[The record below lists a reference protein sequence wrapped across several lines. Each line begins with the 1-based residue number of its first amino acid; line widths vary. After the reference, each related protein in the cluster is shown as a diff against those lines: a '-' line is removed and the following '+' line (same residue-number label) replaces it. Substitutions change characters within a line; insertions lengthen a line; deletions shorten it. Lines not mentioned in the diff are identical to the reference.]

1 MLNQFVVVGRLKETL
16 NGREIVL
23 VVNNLEK
30 NKDGEYTNEEI
41 TIETGITLI
50 EYIEEYCKPGDILG
64 IKGKIKHPNKLFA
77 EKISFLSSR
86 KEDKEV

>member
-1 MLNQFVVVGRLKETL
+1 MLNQFVLVGRLKEIL

-30 NKDGEYTNEEI
+30 NKDGEYTNEEL
-41 TIETGITLI
+41 TIDTGLTLM
-50 EYIEEYCKPGDILG
+50 EHIEEYCKPGDILG
-64 IKGKIKHPNKLFA
+64 IKGKIKHPTKLVA

-86 KEDKEV
+86 KEN

>member
-1 MLNQFVVVGRLKETL
+1 MLNQFVLVGRLKEIL

-30 NKDGEYTNEEI
+30 NKDGEYTNEEL
-41 TIETGITLI
+41 TIDTWITLMSNV
-50 EYIEEYCKPGDILG
+50 EKYCKPGDILG
-64 IKGKIKHPNKLFA
+64 IKGKIKHPNKLVA

-86 KEDKEV
+86 KEN